1 LKFLVILIC
10 VTANY
15 LWRCDYDRIKDTW
28 FYSLR
33 QGIDKLTSNLGSPE
47 GIAWGI
53 GLLAIFLIPMAGL
66 LAVLML
72 VENWLFGLATL
83 FVHVLILL
91 MAFDRIHPGSLAQG
105 YLLLWREGDIE
116 GSFRYLEHELFCTT
130 MPLPTDLAGLHGT
143 FCKLYVYRC
152 FEKMFVMFFWYMLAG
167 PLGVMFAYVCYQQRD
182 GDMTL
187 QRSKETD
194 VITLLIEIL
203 EWAPMRLLGL
213 TLSLAGDFESCFD
226 RLRNTWLRSDIATNQ
241 TVYEYSMC
249 ALGLKPLKNS
259 DDKTGYYRRI

>member
-1 LKFLVILIC
+1 
-10 VTANY
+10 
-15 LWRCDYDRIKDTW
+15 
-28 FYSLR
+28 
-33 QGIDKLTSNLGSPE
+33 
-47 GIAWGI
+47 
-53 GLLAIFLIPMAGL
+53 MAGL
-66 LAVLML
+66 FAILVL
-72 VENWLFGLATL
+72 VENWLFGLVIL

-116 GSFRYLEHELFCTT
+116 GSFRYLEQELSCTT
-130 MPLPTDLAGLHGT
+130 MRLPTELTGLHGT

-226 RLRNTWLRSDIATNQ
+226 WLRNTWLRSDIATNQ

-249 ALGLKPLKNS
+249 ALGLEPLRKSGHKIDTTEESEIKSFREKGALEVYALQALMERNQL
-259 DDKTGYYRRI
+259 I